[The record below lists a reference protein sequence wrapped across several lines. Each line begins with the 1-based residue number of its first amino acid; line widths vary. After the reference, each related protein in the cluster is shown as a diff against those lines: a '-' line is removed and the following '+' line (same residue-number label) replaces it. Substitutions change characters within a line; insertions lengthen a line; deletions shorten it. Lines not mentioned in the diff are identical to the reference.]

1 MRRGRARRH
10 LQSMMLAGAT
20 TLFVPHA
27 GKIPPRPRP
36 SLPTASA
43 PAAAAQPGDT
53 GLPTGVV
60 TVETSF
66 RLPPEVAYEMLIHE
80 ASERYDVNPALIRAV
95 IATESA
101 FDASAVSPAGALGL
115 MQLMP
120 ALAEE
125 LGVIDPFDPR
135 ENIMGGTR
143 YLSEM
148 LRLHS
153 GNVRLALASYN
164 AGPGAVSKYDGIPP
178 YRETQKY
185 VKTITGLLAEED
197 N

>member
-1 MRRGRARRH
+1 MV
-10 LQSMMLAGAT
+10 LAGAT

-27 GKIPPRPRP
+27 GKMPPRPKHTA
-36 SLPTASA
+36 PTGITHV
-43 PAAAAQPGDT
+43 GDT
-53 GLPTGVV
+53 RLPAGVVPLERVPTGVV

-66 RLPPEVAYEMLIHE
+66 RLPPEVAYETLIHE
-80 ASERYDVNPALIRAV
+80 AAERYDVNPALIRAV

-101 FDASAVSPAGALGL
+101 FDATAISPAGALGL

-125 LGVIDPFDPR
+125 LGVLDPFDPR
-135 ENIMGGTR
+135 QNIMGGTR
-143 YLSEM
+143 YLSEL

-178 YRETQKY
+178 YRETQQY
-185 VKTITGLLAEED
+185 VKTITGILARDAAADE
-197 N
+197 

>member
-1 MRRGRARRH
+1 
-10 LQSMMLAGAT
+10 MMLAGAT

-27 GKIPPRPRP
+27 GKIPPRPKP
-36 SLPTASA
+36 SPPIAVAHVS
-43 PAAAAQPGDT
+43 DT
-53 GLPTGVV
+53 GLPTAVV

-66 RLPPEVAYEMLIHE
+66 RLPPEVAYEMLIQE
-80 ASERYDVNPALIRAV
+80 AAERYDVNPALVRAV

-101 FDASAVSPAGALGL
+101 FDATAISPAGALGL

-125 LGVIDPFDPR
+125 LGVLDPFDPR
-135 ENIMGGTR
+135 ENIMAGTR
-143 YLSEM
+143 YLSEL

-164 AGPGAVSKYDGIPP
+164 AGPGAVEKYDGIPP
-178 YRETQKY
+178 YRETQQY
-185 VKTITGLLAEED
+185 VKTITGLLARDVAADE
-197 N
+197 

>member
-1 MRRGRARRH
+1 M
-10 LQSMMLAGAT
+10 LLAGAA

-36 SLPTASA
+36 SVPTAI
-43 PAAAAQPGDT
+43 AQVGDT

-66 RLPPEVAYEMLIHE
+66 RLPPEVAYETLIQE
-80 ASERYDVNPALIRAV
+80 AAERHDVNPALVRAV

-101 FDASAVSPAGALGL
+101 FDATAVSPAGALGL

-125 LGVIDPFDPR
+125 LGVLDPFDPR
-135 ENIMGGTR
+135 ENIMAGTC
-143 YLSEM
+143 YLSEL

-153 GNVRLALASYN
+153 GNVPLALASYN

-178 YRETQKY
+178 YRETQQY
-185 VKTITGLLAEED
+185 VKTITGLLARD
-197 N
+197 MAADD

>member
-1 MRRGRARRH
+1 MVF
-10 LQSMMLAGAT
+10 AGAT

-27 GKIPPRPRP
+27 GKIPPRPKP
-36 SLPTASA
+36 SLPTVVA
-43 PAAAAQPGDT
+43 PAADT
-53 GLPTGVV
+53 GLPTGIV
-60 TVETSF
+60 TVETTF
-66 RLPPEVAYEMLIHE
+66 RLAPEVAYETFIQE
-80 ASERYDVNPALIRAV
+80 AAERYDVNPALVRAV

-101 FDASAVSPAGALGL
+101 FDASAISPAGALGL

-125 LGVIDPFDPR
+125 LGVLDPFDPR
-135 ENIMGGTR
+135 ENIMAGTR
-143 YLSEM
+143 YLSEL

-164 AGPGAVSKYDGIPP
+164 AGPGVVSRYDGIPP

-185 VKTITGLLAEED
+185 VERITGLLAEED
-197 N
+197 D

>member
-1 MRRGRARRH
+1 
-10 LQSMMLAGAT
+10 MMLAGAT

-27 GKIPPRPRP
+27 GRIPPRPKP
-36 SLPTASA
+36 SPQAAVSHVGDTSLP
-43 PAAAAQPGDT
+43 AA
-53 GLPTGVV
+53 VV

-66 RLPPEVAYEMLIHE
+66 RLPPEVAYETLIQE
-80 ASERYDVNPALIRAV
+80 ASERYDVNPALVRAV

-101 FDASAVSPAGALGL
+101 FDATAISPAGALGL

-125 LGVIDPFDPR
+125 LGVLDPFDPR
-135 ENIMGGTR
+135 QNIMAGTR
-143 YLSEM
+143 YLSEL

-178 YRETQKY
+178 YRETQRY
-185 VKTITGLLAEED
+185 VKTITGLLARD
-197 N
+197 ADAND

>member
-1 MRRGRARRH
+1 
-10 LQSMMLAGAT
+10 MMLAGAT

-135 ENIMGGTR
+135 ENIMGGVR
-143 YLSEM
+143 YLK
-148 LRLHS
+148 RLLDYHN
-153 GNVRLALASYN
+153 GDLDLALASYN
-164 AGPGAVSKYDGIPP
+164 AGPANVERYGGVPP
-178 YRETQKY
+178 FRETRNYINTVKQYLQSQKDSSD
-185 VKTITGLLAEED
+185 AD
-197 N
+197 